1 MKPKDKE
8 SFKQKQMAT
17 IECAVCF
24 ETKGVTVCCAKCAG
38 SSCQGCFQSYLLN
51 STLTP
56 TCMHCK
62 ASLSDDFVLAHTAL
76 AWRNTK
82 YKIYKE
88 NLLFD
93 MEKAR
98 LPGTQVYAE
107 VYMKA
112 RQLTGDA
119 QKALKTIDEAWLTE
133 PKAAAADVMATQMQM
148 WDYESRT
155 HRHKSVIS
163 WCKRPISS
171 YGLVAWGGIGTVQQ
185 EAKRAVIK
193 ACITTGCSGF
203 LNADFS
209 CGLCN
214 VKVCKACH
222 EATSVA
228 GEDHVCNEDTV
239 ATIKAIKAEARGC
252 PTCATLISKI
262 DGCDQMWCTR
272 CQTTFSWRTGQVE
285 AGHTH
290 NPHYY
295 EYMRKNGG
303 LPRAPGDAP
312 AAAVCG
318 FPRLT
323 DLQNA
328 LMTKELK
335 GAILLCG
342 HENLLKSGSESEKLT
357 LKLLDMHRHFIHVE
371 EAVRRRLAITPVD
384 NHELRVQYLT
394 KELTESKLKQLLQ
407 QRDKAHRK
415 SVAKNQIYQMAYT
428 VAGDLYRSLIQ
439 AGKQKEKESFDSLN
453 ALMAYSNN
461 CLDKVAASY
470 SCVVT
475 HYEVIA

>member
-1 MKPKDKE
+1 
-8 SFKQKQMAT
+8 
-17 IECAVCF
+17 
-24 ETKGVTVCCAKCAG
+24 
-38 SSCQGCFQSYLLN
+38 
-51 STLTP
+51 
-56 TCMHCK
+56 MHCK
-62 ASLSDDFVLAHTAL
+62 ASLSDDFVLANTGL

-88 NLLFD
+88 YLLFD

-112 RQLTGDA
+112 RQLSA
-119 QKALKTIDEAWLTE
+119 SAMAALKTIDEAWLNE
-133 PKAAAADVMATQMQM
+133 PKAPASDVMALQMQV

-155 HRHKSVIS
+155 HKHKSVIS

-171 YGLVAWGGIGTVQQ
+171 YGLVTWGGMGTVQEQ
-185 EAKRAVIK
+185 QQAKRAVIK

-222 EATSVA
+222 EATTVA
-228 GEDHVCNEDTV
+228 GHEEANHVCNEDTV

-252 PTCATLISKI
+252 PSCATLISKI

-303 LPRAPGDAP
+303 LPRAPGDVP
-312 AAAVCG
+312 AAACG

-323 DLQNA
+323 DLQNVVMTESLKSA
-328 LMTKELK
+328 L
-335 GAILLCG
+335 LLSG
-342 HENLLKSGSESEKLT
+342 LDHLLKSGSESDKLT
-357 LKLLDMHRHFIHVE
+357 LKLLEIHRHFIHVE
-371 EAVRRRLAITPVD
+371 ETVRRRLTVTPVD
-384 NHELRVQYLT
+384 NHELRVMYLT
-394 KELTESKLKQLLQ
+394 KEVTESKLKQLLQ

-415 SVAKNQIYQMAYT
+415 NVAKNQIYQMAYT

-439 AGKQKEKESFDSLN
+439 GGKHKEKEKESFDSLN
-453 ALMAYSNN
+453 ALMAYSNE

-475 HYEVIA
+475 HYEVIV